1 MYLCEMYLKII
12 RYTFMNVSVAT
23 IEAPKGKNIKGMM
36 DYVEDGVHISS
47 FFFNALFLNIYF
59 CIATYHS
66 KALRC
71 TSARHS
77 YKR

>member
-47 FFFNALFLNIYF
+47 FFFYCVIF
-59 CIATYHS
+59 
-66 KALRC
+66 K
-71 TSARHS
+71 
-77 YKR
+77 